1 MNVQSPVL
9 HLLLVNFKP
18 GVGDGEGRAL
28 VDEMG
33 RLHSIDGVLHVGTA
47 RAAGDDSTHARALFV
62 CLRDAAALEV
72 YGSHPLHI
80 DYLRRRLLPVAQD
93 FASIDVAVHEP
104 PPATYEAASCHCAN
118 FRPDTYDWQIRS
130 LFQSSAP
137 SGAADG
143 WYVSGGVAVNERQ
156 RYRAAAVMFLPAV
169 EERRAMNGYASA
181 RRMLDEAWG
190 AIASEEVNVTGPAH
204 PLARQD
210 RPEDN
215 T

>member
-1 MNVQSPVL
+1 MSVQSPVL

-18 GVGDGEGRAL
+18 GVGDAEGRAL

-33 RLHSIDGVLHVGTA
+33 RLRSIDGVLHVGTA
-47 RAAGDDSTHARALFV
+47 RAAGNDSTHARALFV
-62 CLRDAAALEV
+62 YLRDAAALEA

-80 DYLRRRLLPVAQD
+80 DYLRRRLLPIAQD
-93 FASIDVAVHEP
+93 FASIDVAVQEP

-130 LFQSSAP
+130 LFQSGAP
-137 SGAADG
+137 STAADG

-156 RYRAAAVMFLPAV
+156 RYRAAAVMFLPAAG
-169 EERRAMNGYASA
+169 EQEASDGYASA

-190 AIASEEVNVTGPAH
+190 PIASEEVSVTGPACPLG
-204 PLARQD
+204 PLA
-210 RPEDN
+210 PLEDN